1 MLKVTLI
8 SGFLGAGKTTLL
20 RRILR
25 LNNNLDEAKRLRMAV
40 IVNDMGEINL
50 DAAELRNAKVVQ
62 EDAEMVEMHNGC
74 ICCTLRGD
82 LLKTVK
88 SLSQEGKFDYLVI
101 ESTGIGEPLPVA
113 QTFTMDVDQLDG
125 ESNED
130 GGESSST
137 KKRKLEVAKEE
148 KASLSHYATLDTL
161 VTVVDG
167 LNLYDVLGSI
177 ETLADENNISGM
189 LGNTGA
195 SASNT
200 SDIELEAGGQ
210 DAVCKL
216 DGEEIE
222 AIEIDDR
229 PVSQL
234 WLDQIE
240 FANVI
245 VVSKASLLLKK
256 EGKESGEKKL
266 KEIEALLKK
275 LNPKAQILVP
285 RENKY
290 GDLDVSKS
298 LIDTGLFDMEE
309 ASASAGWQEELE
321 KEDHN
326 PETEEY
332 SISSTV
338 FRASDR
344 PFHPDRLSSIL
355 SGFGDYTSTL
365 QANHDISDNNDEVFR
380 GVVRSKGQ
388 LWLANTNAYPI
399 DFHSAGA
406 HIDISMNEEEMP
418 FLSAIKRS
426 EWEKEEEEIYKTLVA
441 DGKWSEKYGDRRSEV
456 VFIGVRLNKKMIHE
470 MLTSA
475 LLTDEESANLGG
487 MKGWKKL
494 NDPFFGGTAQDHF
507 ELPPPYGCG
516 AE

>member
-1 MLKVTLI
+1 MKVTLI

-125 ESNED
+125 DDED
-130 GGESSST
+130 DGESST
-137 KKRKLEVAKEE
+137 KKRKLEVATEE

-195 SASNT
+195 SAANT
-200 SDIELEAGGQ
+200 GDIELETGDQ
-210 DAVCKL
+210 NVVCTL
-216 DGEEIE
+216 DGEESE
-222 AIEIDDR
+222 ATEIDDR

-256 EGKESGEKKL
+256 EGTESGEKKL

-309 ASASAGWQEELE
+309 ASTSAGWQEELE

-365 QANHDISDNNDEVFR
+365 NANRDSSDNNEEVFR

-406 HIDISMNEEEMP
+406 HIDISMYEEEMP
-418 FLSAIKRS
+418 FLSSIKRS
-426 EWEKEEEEIYKTLVA
+426 EWEKEEEEIYKSLVA
-441 DGKWSEKYGDRRSEV
+441 EGKWSKKYGDRRSEL

-487 MKGWKKL
+487 MKGWKEL

-507 ELPPPYGCG
+507 ELPPPYGCR